1 MNYTRNTMYSTYTR
15 SICLLL
21 VFSALA
27 GCNSGVEQE
36 ETREQIKDIEG
47 NSYNTVQIGDQLWM
61 AEDLKSTLYNDGSHI
76 PLVEN
81 YDEWA
86 NLTLPAYS
94 WYNNDSS
101 NAENFGALY
110 NWYVLESEK
119 LCPEGWH
126 VPSDEEWIALE
137 SILGGAGL
145 AGGALKE
152 EGTKLWKTP
161 NLEASNESGFT
172 ARPGGYRSYN
182 GTFNLMRTSGY
193 WWSTSEKSWYGSSP
207 KVLYRYLLYDDVAL
221 ARHIAEKTNGFSV
234 RCVKN
239 P

>member
-1 MNYTRNTMYSTYTR
+1 MGEN
-15 SICLLL
+15 
-21 VFSALA
+21 
-27 GCNSGVEQE
+27 
-36 ETREQIKDIEG
+36 
-47 NSYNTVQIGDQLWM
+47 
-61 AEDLKSTLYNDGSHI
+61 LKTTTYNDGAPI
-76 PLVEN
+76 PLEEN
-81 YDEWA
+81 DMVW
-86 NLTLPAYS
+86 NTFSTSAYC
-94 WYNNDSS
+94 WFDNNKTIYGDTY
-101 NAENFGALY
+101 GALY

-193 WWSTSEKSWYGSSP
+193 WWSS
-207 KVLYRYLLYDDVAL
+207 R
-221 ARHIAEKTNGFSV
+221 
-234 RCVKN
+234 
-239 P
+239 